1 MKKIHKLLVTGLL
14 LSGFIFPAAGCVQ
27 PPEPFVP
34 PESSGGKVTINDAY
48 DWNEAE
54 DGSTRPNLG
63 DDYEAV
69 VPVKDVLLTI
79 AEGSSVRFKGG
90 ESTFKLPVG
99 SYLKSTD
106 FDESTTG
113 GNDVC
118 GIFTLDENNEV
129 VTDSFKQLS
138 EFEPAA
144 ETVIM
149 PCFAHKNSDYIG
161 FGTNKIGDYVV
172 NENGVDLT
180 IKTIGY
186 ALKSETAYLDGFY
199 GKKITGD
206 VTHDNSKISYF
217 RSVSTTKVEAGQ
229 TYTYHYYIKNFSDK
243 TITLHAYQM
252 LTGHAWD
259 NLANRVPADPITLAP
274 GEGKSVSLKL
284 KATTANANALTLF
297 RFEEPVETISL
308 GVAMSIE
315 NSTPTKPA
323 TIHLNLPEGFTV
335 ADSYKREVRTN
346 DRLVLP
352 TANQIINKTE
362 HRLLGWVY
370 ANSNNTPVTE
380 GVRIKGDITIEP
392 LLTQDVRVE
401 FFNLPNGF
409 AVNSKYKSVFQE
421 GDLLILPTEAQ
432 LDNTTGHKVAYWLDD
447 NGRQINAGT
456 VLSEDIK
463 LTPVLTEH
471 IRITLELPEGFTVT
485 SDYKITA
492 QTGDKLVLPT
502 ASQIQ
507 NNTGHNIIRWVDG
520 NNQPVTKNTLL
531 TGDITIKPELTADA
545 LVRFVLPE
553 NFSLKDY
560 DGLNGDNELHLQTGD
575 RLTLPTAEQINNN
588 TGNRFIRW
596 VDENGNPLSSTVQI
610 TGDLTIK
617 PELTQAAKITVRLPE
632 GLTVKG
638 EYQTDVQTGDKLLIP
653 ELEGE
658 KAILDAI
665 KGWYIVG
672 NGNQKVDANTIIL
685 DTELT
690 IAPYWQQANGYEYV
704 AIGSGKN
711 VGYANDQLPG
721 SIGRHVD
728 DNTGS
733 VKYSG
738 NVYGSEAISRASI
751 ISGGEN
757 GQSVL
762 GAIFGDSM
770 PVVAGSSVRFDSVR
784 KSVAGAGNYEF
795 KYTFENRGNSVL
807 RLSVYQI
814 NASGEYKKDKN
825 YYDYE
830 KNRYRV
836 EINLNPGESITKL
849 GQYNL
854 GQNGNWITYIVFEQ
868 DVDSFE
874 FGFAVSYKSITAI
887 ADDYKN
893 QSALSNPA
901 NIEFNSA
908 ENGGIVV
915 KDSYLKQRAGHF
927 ITVPTE
933 NDIEV
938 PAGITVEKWQLIV
951 DGVAYDIPAT
961 VTDWKNLMVPSV
973 STLKAVLKENANG

>member
-99 SYLKSTD
+99 SYLKPTD

-118 GIFTLDENNEV
+118 GILTLDENNEV

-144 ETVIM
+144 ETVIV

-186 ALKSETAYLDGFY
+186 ALKSENAYLDGFY

-346 DRLVLP
+346 DKLVLP

-421 GDLLILPTEAQ
+421 GDLLILPTDAQ

-463 LTPVLTEH
+463 LTPVLTED

-520 NNQPVTKNTLL
+520 NNQPVTNNTLL

-575 RLTLPTAEQINNN
+575 RLTLPTAEQINNT

-596 VDENGNPLSSTVQI
+596 VDENGKPLANTVQL
-610 TGDLTIK
+610 TGNLTIK
-617 PELTQAAKITVRLPE
+617 PELTQSAKITVRLPE

-672 NGNQKVDANTIIL
+672 NGNQKIDANTIIL

-704 AIGSGKN
+704 AIGSGAN
-711 VGYANDQLPG
+711 SGYNSAETYGSVGYHLGA
-721 SIGRHVD
+721 H
-728 DNTGS
+728 DNTATGS
-733 VKYSG
+733 VKYSTG
-738 NVYGSEAISRASI
+738 HIV
-751 ISGGEN
+751 SGGES
-757 GQSVL
+757 GQAAQGVTLS
-762 GAIFGDSM
+762 DSL
-770 PVVAGSSVRFDSVR
+770 PVKAGSIIRFDSKR
-784 KSVAGAGNYEF
+784 TAGAGKYEF
-795 KYTFENRGNSVL
+795 SYAFENRGNSDL
-807 RLSVYQI
+807 KLSVYQI
-814 NASGEYKKDKN
+814 NASSEYRGLKFA
-825 YYDYE
+825 YE
-830 KNRYRV
+830 NSRYRV
-836 EINLNPGESITKL
+836 EINLKPGESITKL
-849 GQYNL
+849 GQYDL
-854 GQNGNWITYIVFEQ
+854 SSNGNWLTIIIVEQ
-868 DVDSFE
+868 DVESFE
-874 FGFAVSYKSITAI
+874 FGVAIGYKSITNIDA
-887 ADDYKN
+887 AYQN
-893 QSALSNPA
+893 QAALNNPA
-901 NIEFNSA
+901 NIQYNAE

-973 STLKAVLKENANG
+973 STLKAVFKENANG

>member
-99 SYLKSTD
+99 SYLKPTD

-118 GIFTLDENNEV
+118 GIFTLDENNQV
-129 VTDSFKQLS
+129 VTNSFKQLS

-149 PCFAHKNSDYIG
+149 PCFSHKNSDYIG

-180 IKTIGY
+180 INTIGY
-186 ALKSETAYLDGFY
+186 ALKSENAYLDGFY

-346 DRLVLP
+346 DKLVLP

-421 GDLLILPTEAQ
+421 GDLLVLPTDAQ

-447 NGRQINAGT
+447 SGRQINAGT

-463 LTPVLTEH
+463 LTPVLTED

-520 NNQPVTKNTLL
+520 NGKPVTNNTLL

-575 RLTLPTAEQINNN
+575 RLTLPTAEQINNT

-596 VDENGNPLSSTVQI
+596 VDENGKPLANTVQL
-610 TGDLTIK
+610 TGNLTIK

-672 NGNQKVDANTIIL
+672 NGNQKIDANTIIL

-704 AIGSGKN
+704 AIGSGAN
-711 VGYANDQLPG
+711 SGYNSDETYGSVGYHLGA
-721 SIGRHVD
+721 H
-728 DNTGS
+728 DNTATGS
-733 VKYSG
+733 VKYSTG
-738 NVYGSEAISRASI
+738 HIV
-751 ISGGEN
+751 SGGEN
-757 GQSVL
+757 GQAAQGVTLS
-762 GAIFGDSM
+762 DSL
-770 PVVAGSSVRFDSVR
+770 PVKAGSIIRFDSKR
-784 KSVAGAGNYEF
+784 TAGAGKYEF
-795 KYTFENRGNSVL
+795 SYAFENRGNSDL
-807 RLSVYQI
+807 KLSVYQI
-814 NASGEYKKDKN
+814 NASSEYRGLKFA
-825 YYDYE
+825 YE
-830 KNRYRV
+830 NSRYRV
-836 EINLNPGESITKL
+836 EINLKPGESITKL
-849 GQYNL
+849 GQYDL
-854 GQNGNWITYIVFEQ
+854 PSNGNWLTIIIIEQ
-868 DVDSFE
+868 DVESFE
-874 FGFAVSYKSITAI
+874 FGVAIGYKSITAI
-887 ADDYKN
+887 DAAYQN
-893 QSALSNPA
+893 QAALNNPA
-901 NIEFNSA
+901 NIQYNAE

-951 DGVAYDIPAT
+951 DGVAYDIPAK

>member
-99 SYLKSTD
+99 SYLKPTD

-180 IKTIGY
+180 INTIGY
-186 ALKSETAYLDGFY
+186 ALKSENAYLDGFY

-346 DRLVLP
+346 DKLVLP

-463 LTPVLTEH
+463 LTPVLTED

-520 NNQPVTKNTLL
+520 NNQPVTNNTLL

-575 RLTLPTAEQINNN
+575 RLTLPTAEQINNT

-596 VDENGNPLSSTVQI
+596 VDENGKPLANTVQL

-704 AIGSGKN
+704 AIGSGAN
-711 VGYANDQLPG
+711 SGYNSDETYGSVGYHLGA
-721 SIGRHVD
+721 H
-728 DNTGS
+728 DNTATGS
-733 VKYSG
+733 VKYSTG
-738 NVYGSEAISRASI
+738 HIV
-751 ISGGEN
+751 SGGES
-757 GQSVL
+757 GQAAQGVTLS
-762 GAIFGDSM
+762 DSL
-770 PVVAGSSVRFDSVR
+770 PVKAGSIIRFDSKRTAVTG
-784 KSVAGAGNYEF
+784 KYEF
-795 KYTFENRGNSVL
+795 SYAFENRGNSDL
-807 RLSVYQI
+807 KLSVYQI
-814 NASGEYKKDKN
+814 NASSEYRGLKFA
-825 YYDYE
+825 YE
-830 KNRYRV
+830 NSRYRV
-836 EINLNPGESITKL
+836 EINLKPGESITKL
-849 GQYNL
+849 GQYDL
-854 GQNGNWITYIVFEQ
+854 SSNGNWLTIIVIEQ
-868 DVDSFE
+868 DVESFE
-874 FGFAVSYKSITAI
+874 FGVAIGYKSITNIDA
-887 ADDYKN
+887 AYQN
-893 QSALSNPA
+893 QAALNNPA
-901 NIEFNSA
+901 NIQYNAE

-951 DGVAYDIPAT
+951 DGVAYDIPAK

>member
-346 DRLVLP
+346 DKLVLP

-421 GDLLILPTEAQ
+421 GDLLILPTDAQ

-463 LTPVLTEH
+463 LTPVLTED

-520 NNQPVTKNTLL
+520 NGKPVTNNTLL

-575 RLTLPTAEQINNN
+575 RLTLPTAEQINNT

-596 VDENGNPLSSTVQI
+596 VDENGKPLANTVQL
-610 TGDLTIK
+610 TGNLTIK

-672 NGNQKVDANTIIL
+672 NGNQKIDANTIIL

-704 AIGSGKN
+704 AIGSGAN
-711 VGYANDQLPG
+711 SGYNSDETYGSVGYHLGA
-721 SIGRHVD
+721 H
-728 DNTGS
+728 DNTATGS
-733 VKYSG
+733 VKYSTG
-738 NVYGSEAISRASI
+738 HIV
-751 ISGGEN
+751 SGGES
-757 GQSVL
+757 GQAAQGVTLS
-762 GAIFGDSM
+762 DSL
-770 PVVAGSSVRFDSVR
+770 PVKAGSIIRFDSKR
-784 KSVAGAGNYEF
+784 TAGAGKYEF
-795 KYTFENRGNSVL
+795 SYAFENRGNSDL
-807 RLSVYQI
+807 KLSVYQI
-814 NASGEYKKDKN
+814 NASSEYRGLKFA
-825 YYDYE
+825 YE
-830 KNRYRV
+830 NSRYRV
-836 EINLNPGESITKL
+836 EINLKPGESITKL
-849 GQYNL
+849 GQYDL
-854 GQNGNWITYIVFEQ
+854 SSNGNWLTIIVIEQ
-868 DVDSFE
+868 DVESFE
-874 FGFAVSYKSITAI
+874 FGVAIGYKSITAI
-887 ADDYKN
+887 DAAYQN
-893 QSALSNPA
+893 QAALNNPA
-901 NIEFNSA
+901 NIQYNAE

-915 KDSYLKQRAGHF
+915 KDSYLKQRVGHF

>member
-99 SYLKSTD
+99 SYLKPTD

-118 GIFTLDENNEV
+118 GIFTLDENNQV
-129 VTDSFKQLS
+129 VTNSFKQLS

-149 PCFAHKNSDYIG
+149 PCFSHKNSDYIG

-180 IKTIGY
+180 INTIGY
-186 ALKSETAYLDGFY
+186 ALKSENAYLDGFY

-346 DRLVLP
+346 DKLVLP

-421 GDLLILPTEAQ
+421 GDLLVLPTDAQ

-447 NGRQINAGT
+447 SGRQINAGT

-463 LTPVLTEH
+463 LTPVLTED

-520 NNQPVTKNTLL
+520 NNQPVTNNTLL

-575 RLTLPTAEQINNN
+575 RLTLPTAEQINNT

-596 VDENGNPLSSTVQI
+596 VDENGKPLANTVQL
-610 TGDLTIK
+610 TGNLTIK

-672 NGNQKVDANTIIL
+672 NGNQKIDANTIIL

-704 AIGSGKN
+704 AIGSGAN
-711 VGYANDQLPG
+711 SGYNSDETYGSVGYHLGA
-721 SIGRHVD
+721 H
-728 DNTGS
+728 DNTATGS
-733 VKYSG
+733 VKYSTG
-738 NVYGSEAISRASI
+738 HIV
-751 ISGGEN
+751 SGGEN
-757 GQSVL
+757 GQAAQGVTLS
-762 GAIFGDSM
+762 DSL
-770 PVVAGSSVRFDSVR
+770 PVKAGSIIRFDSKR
-784 KSVAGAGNYEF
+784 TAGAGKYEF
-795 KYTFENRGNSVL
+795 SYAFENRGNSDL
-807 RLSVYQI
+807 KLSVYQI
-814 NASGEYKKDKN
+814 NASSEYRGLKFA
-825 YYDYE
+825 YE
-830 KNRYRV
+830 NSRYRV
-836 EINLNPGESITKL
+836 EINLKPGESITKL
-849 GQYNL
+849 GQYDL
-854 GQNGNWITYIVFEQ
+854 PSNGNWLTIIIIEQ
-868 DVDSFE
+868 DVESFE
-874 FGFAVSYKSITAI
+874 FGVAIGYKSITAI
-887 ADDYKN
+887 DAAYQN
-893 QSALSNPA
+893 QAALNNPA
-901 NIEFNSA
+901 NIQYNAE

-951 DGVAYDIPAT
+951 DGVAYDIPAK

>member
-27 PPEPFVP
+27 PSEPFVP

-99 SYLKSTD
+99 SYLKPTD

-118 GIFTLDENNEV
+118 GILTLGENNEV

-144 ETVIM
+144 ETVIV

-186 ALKSETAYLDGFY
+186 ALKSENAYLDGFY

-284 KATTANANALTLF
+284 KATSNNSNALTLF

-463 LTPVLTEH
+463 LTPVLTED

-485 SDYKITA
+485 SDYKITV

-520 NNQPVTKNTLL
+520 NGKPVTNNTLL

-560 DGLNGDNELHLQTGD
+560 EGLNGDNELHLQTGD
-575 RLTLPTAEQINNN
+575 RLTLPTAEQINNA
-588 TGNRFIRW
+588 TGNKFVRW
-596 VDENGNPLSSTVQI
+596 VDENGKPLANTVQL
-610 TGDLTIK
+610 TGNLTIK
-617 PELTQAAKITVRLPE
+617 PELTQSAKITVRLPE

-638 EYQTDVQTGDKLLIP
+638 EYQTDVQTGDNLLIP

-658 KAILDAI
+658 KAIIDAI

-672 NGNQKVDANTIIL
+672 NGNQKIDANTIIL

-704 AIGSGKN
+704 AIGSGAN
-711 VGYANDQLPG
+711 SGYNSDETYGSVGYHLGA
-721 SIGRHVD
+721 H
-728 DNTGS
+728 DNTATGS
-733 VKYSG
+733 VKYSTG
-738 NVYGSEAISRASI
+738 HIV
-751 ISGGEN
+751 SGGES
-757 GQSVL
+757 GQAAQGVTLS
-762 GAIFGDSM
+762 DSL
-770 PVVAGSSVRFDSVR
+770 PVKAGSIIRFDSKR
-784 KSVAGAGNYEF
+784 TAGAGKYEF
-795 KYTFENRGNSVL
+795 SYAFENRGNSDL
-807 RLSVYQI
+807 KLSVYQI
-814 NASGEYKKDKN
+814 NASSEYRGLKFA
-825 YYDYE
+825 YE
-830 KNRYRV
+830 NSRYRV
-836 EINLNPGESITKL
+836 EINLKPGESITKL
-849 GQYNL
+849 GQYDL
-854 GQNGNWITYIVFEQ
+854 SSNGNWLTIIIIEQ
-868 DVDSFE
+868 DVESFE
-874 FGFAVSYKSITAI
+874 FGVAIGYKSITAI
-887 ADDYKN
+887 DAAYQN
-893 QSALSNPA
+893 QTALNNPA
-901 NIEFNSA
+901 NIQYNAE

-973 STLKAVLKENANG
+973 STLKAVFKENANG

>member
-99 SYLKSTD
+99 SYLKPTD

-144 ETVIM
+144 ETVIV
-149 PCFAHKNSDYIG
+149 PCFSHKNSDYIG

-180 IKTIGY
+180 INTIGY
-186 ALKSETAYLDGFY
+186 ALKSENAYLDGFY

-284 KATTANANALTLF
+284 KATSNNSNALTLF

-346 DRLVLP
+346 DKLVLP

-421 GDLLILPTEAQ
+421 GDLLVLPTEAQ

-463 LTPVLTEH
+463 LTPVLTED

-520 NNQPVTKNTLL
+520 NGKPVTNNTLL

-575 RLTLPTAEQINNN
+575 RLTLPTAEQINNT

-596 VDENGNPLSSTVQI
+596 VDENGKPLANTVQL
-610 TGDLTIK
+610 TGNLTIK

-638 EYQTDVQTGDKLLIP
+638 EYETDVQTGDKLLIP

-672 NGNQKVDANTIIL
+672 NGNQKIGENTIIL

-704 AIGSGKN
+704 AIGSGAN
-711 VGYANDQLPG
+711 SGYNSDETYGSVGYHLGA
-721 SIGRHVD
+721 H
-728 DNTGS
+728 DNTATGS
-733 VKYSG
+733 VKYSTG
-738 NVYGSEAISRASI
+738 HIV
-751 ISGGEN
+751 SGGES
-757 GQSVL
+757 GQAAQGVTLS
-762 GAIFGDSM
+762 DSL
-770 PVVAGSSVRFDSVR
+770 PVKAGSIIRFDSKR
-784 KSVAGAGNYEF
+784 TAGAGKYEF
-795 KYTFENRGNSVL
+795 SYAFENRGNSDL
-807 RLSVYQI
+807 KLSVYQI
-814 NASGEYKKDKN
+814 NASSEYRGLKFA
-825 YYDYE
+825 YE
-830 KNRYRV
+830 NSRYRV
-836 EINLNPGESITKL
+836 EINLKPGESITKL
-849 GQYNL
+849 GQYDL
-854 GQNGNWITYIVFEQ
+854 SSNGNWLTIIVIEQ
-868 DVDSFE
+868 DVESFE
-874 FGFAVSYKSITAI
+874 FGVAIGYKSITAI
-887 ADDYKN
+887 DAAYQN
-893 QSALSNPA
+893 QAALNNPA
-901 NIEFNSA
+901 NIQYNAE

-973 STLKAVLKENANG
+973 STLKAVFKENANG

>member
-346 DRLVLP
+346 DKLVLP

-421 GDLLILPTEAQ
+421 GDLLILPTDAQ

-463 LTPVLTEH
+463 LTPVLTED
-471 IRITLELPEGFTVT
+471 IRITLELPEGFTVS

-520 NNQPVTKNTLL
+520 NGKPVTNNTLL

-575 RLTLPTAEQINNN
+575 RLTLPTAEQINNT

-672 NGNQKVDANTIIL
+672 NGNQKIDANTIIL

-704 AIGSGKN
+704 AIGSGAN
-711 VGYANDQLPG
+711 SGYNSDETYGSVGYHLGA
-721 SIGRHVD
+721 H
-728 DNTGS
+728 DNTATGS
-733 VKYSG
+733 VKYSTG
-738 NVYGSEAISRASI
+738 HIV
-751 ISGGEN
+751 SGGES
-757 GQSVL
+757 GQAAQGVTLS
-762 GAIFGDSM
+762 DSL
-770 PVVAGSSVRFDSVR
+770 PVKAGSIIRFDSKR
-784 KSVAGAGNYEF
+784 TAGAGKYEF
-795 KYTFENRGNSVL
+795 SYAFENRGNSDL
-807 RLSVYQI
+807 KLSVYQI
-814 NASGEYKKDKN
+814 NASSEYRGLKFA
-825 YYDYE
+825 YE
-830 KNRYRV
+830 NSRYRV
-836 EINLNPGESITKL
+836 EINLKPGESITKL
-849 GQYNL
+849 GQYDL
-854 GQNGNWITYIVFEQ
+854 SSNGNWLTIIVIEQ
-868 DVDSFE
+868 DVESFE
-874 FGFAVSYKSITAI
+874 FGVAIGYKSITAI
-887 ADDYKN
+887 DAAYQN
-893 QSALSNPA
+893 QAALNNPA
-901 NIEFNSA
+901 NIQYNAE

-915 KDSYLKQRAGHF
+915 KDSYL
-927 ITVPTE
+927 
-933 NDIEV
+933 
-938 PAGITVEKWQLIV
+938 
-951 DGVAYDIPAT
+951 
-961 VTDWKNLMVPSV
+961 
-973 STLKAVLKENANG
+973 

>member
-99 SYLKSTD
+99 SYLKPTD

-118 GIFTLDENNEV
+118 GIFTLDENNQV
-129 VTDSFKQLS
+129 VTNSFKQLS

-149 PCFAHKNSDYIG
+149 PCFSHKNSDYIG

-180 IKTIGY
+180 INTIGY
-186 ALKSETAYLDGFY
+186 ALKSENAYLDGFY

-229 TYTYHYYIKNFSDK
+229 TYTYHSYIKNFSDK

-346 DRLVLP
+346 DKLVLP

-421 GDLLILPTEAQ
+421 GDLLVLPTDAQ

-447 NGRQINAGT
+447 SGRQINAGT

-463 LTPVLTEH
+463 LTPVLTED

-520 NNQPVTKNTLL
+520 NNQPVTNNTLL

-575 RLTLPTAEQINNN
+575 RLTLPTAEQINNT

-596 VDENGNPLSSTVQI
+596 VDENGKPLANTVQL
-610 TGDLTIK
+610 TGNLTIK

-672 NGNQKVDANTIIL
+672 NGNQKIDANTIIL

-704 AIGSGKN
+704 AIGSGAN
-711 VGYANDQLPG
+711 SGYNSDETYGSVGYHLGA
-721 SIGRHVD
+721 H
-728 DNTGS
+728 DNTATGS
-733 VKYSG
+733 VKYSTG
-738 NVYGSEAISRASI
+738 HIV
-751 ISGGEN
+751 SGGEN
-757 GQSVL
+757 GQAAQGVTLS
-762 GAIFGDSM
+762 DSL
-770 PVVAGSSVRFDSVR
+770 PVKAGSIIRFDSKR
-784 KSVAGAGNYEF
+784 TAGAGKYEF
-795 KYTFENRGNSVL
+795 SYAFENRGNSDL
-807 RLSVYQI
+807 KLSVYQI
-814 NASGEYKKDKN
+814 NASSEYRGLKFA
-825 YYDYE
+825 YE
-830 KNRYRV
+830 NSRYRV
-836 EINLNPGESITKL
+836 EINLKPGESITKL
-849 GQYNL
+849 GQYDL
-854 GQNGNWITYIVFEQ
+854 PSNGNWLTIIIIEQ
-868 DVDSFE
+868 DVESFE
-874 FGFAVSYKSITAI
+874 FGVAIGYKSITAI
-887 ADDYKN
+887 DAAYQN
-893 QSALSNPA
+893 QAALNNPA
-901 NIEFNSA
+901 NIQYNAE

-951 DGVAYDIPAT
+951 DGVAYDIPAK